1 MRNEFYR
8 CNVFDIEIWADD
20 HKIEPAADVTVKI
33 RLLDA
38 PEETEEVRPASWIC
52 TANLGEPGN
61 YTSGAYRLVLVQNID
76 GQDVQ
81 TVVAEGSTPLEFP
94 YLLQITGAEGVSDGL
109 IYLYEQ
115 VGDEYEPRV
124 TWPVTF
130 EEPD

>member
-1 MRNEFYR
+1 MPETA
-8 CNVFDIEIWADD
+8 VQESETTE
-20 HKIEPAADVTVKI
+20 EPAEEEP
-33 RLLDA
+33 A